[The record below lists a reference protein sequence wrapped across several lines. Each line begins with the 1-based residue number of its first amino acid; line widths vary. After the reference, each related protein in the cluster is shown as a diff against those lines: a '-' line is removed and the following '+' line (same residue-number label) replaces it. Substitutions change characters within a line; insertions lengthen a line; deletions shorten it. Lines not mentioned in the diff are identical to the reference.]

1 MKHILRNSL
10 ALLFAGIIVLAGCGK
25 LNEEIAGLRSELGTL
40 TERVDAI
47 ENSQIKA
54 LDEQIASIEKEVASL
69 HAADKV
75 LSDDV
80 SELEGK
86 MKVVTSD
93 LATLKNSVSAL
104 DASSKELS
112 GKIDAINAKISEME
126 TRITSILSSIEELK
140 SKVEAAGVTLSY
152 IPKYADKAERVQIT
166 RDVLKIIPGP
176 VSLQFTVSPESA
188 AESIE
193 KDWES
198 SLSALSFYTL
208 TKADGGDAAEL
219 SVTGASVKDGILAIT
234 VESDKL
240 CKDFILGNL
249 GATLAIKVSCGDI
262 KTVSPYINLAPAM
275 DEEALITYLLQNFDS
290 DGDGQIETEKMSE
303 LTSLDISGMGI
314 KSLDG
319 VLENMPALTS
329 LDCSNNDLTSIDLSK
344 NANLTTVD
352 LSGNASLSTLV
363 LNGNDNLSKIIGPS
377 RENILSWRLPQDI
390 NIFYLQDGSQLTIDD
405 SLVAEIDG
413 KTWKQFNLGASESNL
428 YGSRYTYDNAQTAC
442 PTGWRLPTK
451 DELESLSA
459 NYSDWTTYLGV
470 KGRWFSGSQSY
481 SQTAPAIFLPE
492 LFTYSFGRYWSSTDA
507 GQERI
512 DGEDVFNIYFLYIDR
527 ANVINDDYG
536 STTNEYSVRCL
547 KD

>member
-86 MKVVTSD
+86 IEVVTSD

-152 IPKYADKAERVQIT
+152 IPKYSDNLERVQIT

-188 AESIE
+188 AETIT
-193 KDWES
+193 KNWES
-198 SLSALSFYTL
+198 SLSVLSFYL
-208 TKADGGDAAEL
+208 TQADGGEAVQM

-234 VESDKL
+234 VNADKL

-262 KTVSPYINLAPAM
+262 KTVSPCINLAPEM
-275 DEEALITYLLQNFDS
+275 EEGALITYLLNTYDS
-290 DGDGQIETEKMSE
+290 DGDGQIDNMDKATELNVSGYG
-303 LTSLDISGMGI
+303 LSSIDDI
-314 KSLDG
+314 LAQ
-319 VLENMPALTS
+319 MPALTT
-329 LDCSNNDLTSIDLSK
+329 LDCSNNNLTSLDLSK
-344 NANLTTVD
+344 NEKLTTVN
-352 LSGNASLSTLV
+352 LTGNENLTKVVCKSLDWYWFDSCSISAEDV
-363 LNGNDNLSKIIGPS
+363 YFS
-377 RENILSWRLPQDI
+377 
-390 NIFYLQDGSQLTIDD
+390 DGTPLT
-405 SLVAEIDG
+405 VVIDG
-413 KTWKQFNLGASESNL
+413 KRWMTYNVGASESNL
-428 YGSRYTYDNAQTAC
+428 CGSLYTYDNAMTAC
-442 PTGWRLPTK
+442 PSGWRVPTR
-451 DELESLSA
+451 DELKSLSA
-459 NYSDWTTYLGV
+459 NYSDWTTYKGV
-470 KGRWFSGSQSY
+470 NGRWFSGSQAY
-481 SQTAPAIFLPE
+481 SSNVSAIFLPAT
-492 LFTYSFGRYWSSTDA
+492 FTD
-507 GQERI
+507 
-512 DGEDVFNIYFLYIDR
+512 DGESSGEYWLSMEEGYTVSYCLFFSSGYVGFSLS
-527 ANVINDDYG
+527 G
-536 STTNEYSVRCL
+536 HSNEWPVRCL